1 MKILREGLMLTF
13 AHLDGSTQSEQF
25 AADKW
30 NFFIHCCFFFF
41 LSLFVCVL
49 FFSMLSLRKGCEK
62 KCARP
67 KASPFHV
74 ERVFL
79 FYWAEEYLGDFCFHL
94 ERVCVHIFV
103 RNIMEVRH
111 PRLLK
116 HTLLVALL
124 PQYFAGYLLFDKLK
138 ALAMKEIFRTVSG
151 GKALVSRSPW
161 GGWMHEVCCSSTAFE
176 FILLEG
182 ISVCAAGLLWDEK

>member
-1 MKILREGLMLTF
+1 ME
-13 AHLDGSTQSEQF
+13 AHKVNNLQLINEISSSTVV
-25 AADKW
+25 
-30 NFFIHCCFFFF
+30 FFFSF
-41 LSLFVCVL
+41 SFRLCS
-49 FFSMLSLRKGCEK
+49 FF
-62 KCARP
+62 
-67 KASPFHV
+67 FHV
-74 ERVFL
+74 ISTKGVWEEMCKTKSLSISCWKKRVFL
-79 FYWAEEYLGDFCFHL
+79 FHWTEEYLGDFCFHL
-94 ERVCVHIFV
+94 EWVCVHIFV